1 MRLINS
7 TIPKIYLNRP
17 KICER
22 VIERF
27 SILVPCV
34 FTEGGVE
41 GERELIGK
49 EDNEKK
55 CADKVRREK
64 PRATGA
70 TWAKKDKGCYA
81 GSGRSIK
88 KDDLYRSCLFRGK

>member
-1 MRLINS
+1 M
-7 TIPKIYLNRP
+7 
-17 KICER
+17 
-22 VIERF
+22 IERF